1 MRDIIKRKGVFIAG
15 LICGA
20 LVLVQVKAHGG
31 EATLKTVSL
40 EECVRTAVTNS
51 FEVKKAKLDLY
62 IAETGRMYSEAVF
75 DTVIY
80 GGVSYLEDKR
90 QQLSVFAS
98 DDNQTNSY
106 YAGIAKTLPTG
117 TQISAELS
125 DQRTWNNTEFTSTNP
140 AQEIEGTVTL
150 TQPLA
155 KNALGYIDRGN
166 ISLTRMAIENAGL
179 DEQDRIE
186 DVISKV
192 EKAYIGLVHAS
203 ETLDIYKEMLKRS
216 EELNET
222 DKKNFD
228 IGLAEKVDLMASEAN
243 LSRIKAEYN
252 ISKNDLEKAKAD
264 LRLLM
269 NVPAENDLEV
279 REDIMLE
286 SPCDDIEGGLKE
298 AFMKRRDY
306 IAAKKDIEIKGLNLR
321 IKKNNSWPEIDVSLS
336 MAVNGLEGDLTEAVR
351 KATGRDNTYYFAGI
365 EVEMP
370 LDNRD
375 ALSQKAKAGYEKEKA
390 LITLKETERVII
402 TEIGNAFGDMKALKE
417 SIEYSDKAVELEE
430 KKLAEEETR
439 FKYGRSGTKRII
451 DYQRDILNVKL
462 ENAVFRRRYNNA
474 VIDLARKMNV
484 TLGKYKDK
492 L

>member
-1 MRDIIKRKGVFIAG
+1 
-15 LICGA
+15 
-20 LVLVQVKAHGG
+20 
-31 EATLKTVSL
+31 
-40 EECVRTAVTNS
+40 
-51 FEVKKAKLDLY
+51 
-62 IAETGRMYSEAVF
+62 
-75 DTVIY
+75 
-80 GGVSYLEDKR
+80 
-90 QQLSVFAS
+90 
-98 DDNQTNSY
+98 
-106 YAGIAKTLPTG
+106 
-117 TQISAELS
+117 
-125 DQRTWNNTEFTSTNP
+125 
-140 AQEIEGTVTL
+140 
-150 TQPLA
+150 
-155 KNALGYIDRGN
+155 
-166 ISLTRMAIENAGL
+166 
-179 DEQDRIE
+179 
-186 DVISKV
+186 
-192 EKAYIGLVHAS
+192 
-203 ETLDIYKEMLKRS
+203 KEMLKRS